1 MRGGHAIL
9 TTCVGEGAAWGQHGG
24 AAALAPAAGERP
36 DIALGRPPGDERGGL
51 ASEVRGRETTRREL
65 HGELAESSARFTAP
79 RGHGLSYE
87 YDVDYVLTNICVSG
101 TCPEILTFTYR
112 LPPRTTC
119 HGLGVAA
126 RGLGQTRVRCM
137 PV

>member
-9 TTCVGEGAAWGQHGG
+9 TTCVGESAACRAWGQHGG

-79 RGHGLSYE
+79 AATHGLNNNI
-87 YDVDYVLTNICVSG
+87 DYV
-101 TCPEILTFTYR
+101 
-112 LPPRTTC
+112 
-119 HGLGVAA
+119 
-126 RGLGQTRVRCM
+126 
-137 PV
+137 

>member
-51 ASEVRGRETTRREL
+51 ASEVRGPLRREL
-65 HGELAESSARFTAP
+65 REFREVMREVQLP
-79 RGHGLSYE
+79 RQVLCLNE
-87 YDVDYVLTNICVSG
+87 YVCVSG
-101 TCPEILTFTYR
+101 TCPEILTWI
-112 LPPRTTC
+112 PPRTTC

-126 RGLGQTRVRCM
+126 RGLGRTRVRCM